1 LTAPIKPKVRDDIAA
16 AELDGEAVLYD
27 ERTGE
32 LHHLNPTATIIFS
45 MCDGTSTIREMS
57 GEISGAFGMAPDE
70 VERQVRVLL
79 RQFRKGGL
87 LNGA

>member
-57 GEISGAFGMAPDE
+57 GEISGAFGMASDE